1 MPHWKIMDNA
11 PVIAEPTVT
20 DANTRSGSAAAK
32 GIAPSEIKDKPKTQA
47 DLPASRSSLLY
58 KFFPKIVDDSAIASG
73 GARRHDCTGFANS

>member
-58 KFFPKIVDDSAIASG
+58 KFFLKSLMIVPLLVAVPFLKS
-73 GARRHDCTGFANS
+73 